1 MIINNPKDLV
11 EKIQKKKEINFIP
24 TMGNLHEGHLNL
36 LKIAKNKE
44 HFSGCTVHFV
54 NSKLDS
60 GKIILQK
67 KVKVRKND
75 TPKSLSR
82 RVLDQEHK
90 LYPKAILKIFNL

>member
-44 HFSGCTVHFV
+44 HFSLVSIFV
-54 NSKLDS
+54 NP
-60 GKIILQK
+60 LQFSEK
-67 KVKVRKND
+67 KDYDNYPRTLNNDLNLLKKNGVD
-75 TPKSLSR
+75 FIHFQNEPFT
-82 RVLDQEHK
+82 H
-90 LYPKAILKIFNL
+90 

>member
-44 HFSGCTVHFV
+44 HFSLVSIFV
-54 NSKLDS
+54 NP
-60 GKIILQK
+60 LQFSEK
-67 KVKVRKND
+67 KD
-75 TPKSLSR
+75 
-82 RVLDQEHK
+82 
-90 LYPKAILKIFNL
+90 